1 MKQVSFTKTGRRPTG
16 RVKRIG
22 RFAPALALAIMLAG
36 CGQYFY
42 KAQIAGYVRDAESG
56 AGINGA
62 LVRVYTTD
70 PGAEADAEGFIV
82 ETPTAASGGN
92 PGYFSSSVIWQNR
105 SGQFGKEGDSTELF
119 LGVSHD
125 DYQPAVVRVRGILS
139 DDLNLVPDVRLDRA
153 SFTSPRLSGRV
164 IDSTGEGV
172 NGVRLVLDL
181 DSTES
186 ETDYITTSDTID
198 GVAGRYRFTNVR
210 WQNDDPE
217 TPSSDSETATVR
229 VDDPTYEWRENDD
242 DARLAV
248 TLVSDENSVA
258 PDDITV
264 TRKPRTEFTATVV
277 GRVYREAN
285 DTRLGVQGITVTLT
299 FFDDA
304 HPDDGGEPKTY
315 VTNTNANGQYTFAV
329 RWVDEAPGGSG
340 VPDGEDEQE
349 IVSITFGGW
358 AGPDIDEINAA
369 QFKLRSW
376 LAPNYAPDRVAEPAG
391 ETGEG

>member
-42 KAQIAGYVRDAESG
+42 KAQIAGYVKDAESG

-62 LVRVYTTD
+62 LVRVYTID
-70 PGAEADAEGFIV
+70 PETEADAEGFIV
-82 ETPTAASGGN
+82 ETPTATSGGN
-92 PGYFSSSVIWQNR
+92 AGYFSSSVIWQNR

-119 LGVSHD
+119 LGVTHD

-164 IDSTGEGV
+164 IDLTGEGV

-210 WQNDDPE
+210 WRNDDPE

-277 GRVYREAN
+277 GRVYREVN
-285 DTRLGVQGITVTLT
+285 ETRFGVQGVTVTLT
-299 FFDDA
+299 FDD
-304 HPDDGGEPKTY
+304 DDHDDPAEPKTY
-315 VTNTNANGQYTFAV
+315 VTNTNANGQYTFSV
-329 RWVDEAPGGSG
+329 RWVDAGPGGSG
-340 VPDGEDEQE
+340 VPDGEDEQD
-349 IVSITFGGW
+349 IVLITFGGW
-358 AGPDIDEINAA
+358 AGTITEIGPTD
-369 QFKLRSW
+369 FKLRSW
-376 LAPNYAPDRVAEPAG
+376 LAPNYAPDREPAT
-391 ETGEG
+391 EEP